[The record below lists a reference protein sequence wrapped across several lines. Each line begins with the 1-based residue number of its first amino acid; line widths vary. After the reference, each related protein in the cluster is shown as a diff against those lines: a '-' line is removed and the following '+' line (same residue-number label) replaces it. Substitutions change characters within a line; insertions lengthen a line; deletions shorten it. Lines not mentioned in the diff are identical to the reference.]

1 MRPLTYTEEA
11 EQVLSPSSVS
21 DQQTEW
27 DWMDEAK
34 PHWPEALDYTY
45 VRFSGLLSHLDLQA
59 LALSETAGG
68 WKIPAISDNWSSKT
82 PANDLGNWSTPAFS
96 KGPTAGVYHL
106 DQMRRAKQLLSE
118 LTRFSAR
125 KDDWDGDDGVA
136 PTAETLAEARA
147 FLNFLSFAGGVP
159 QSTYSP
165 GDGEINFEWR
175 AAKRFT
181 EVGFNGDGTVSW
193 FHRDASGEIFRDEPF
208 DRRDVRKNTELLKI
222 LGVEDAGD

>member
-1 MRPLTYTEEA
+1 
-11 EQVLSPSSVS
+11 
-21 DQQTEW
+21 
-27 DWMDEAK
+27 MDEAK
-34 PHWPEALDYTY
+34 SLWAESLLDRTY
-45 VRFSGLLSHLDLQA
+45 LRFSGLLSPFDMNA
-59 LALSETAGG
+59 FALSETAGG
-68 WKIPAISDNWSSKT
+68 WKTPAISDNWSSKA

-96 KGPTAGVYHL
+96 KDATGAAGVFQIDH
-106 DQMRRAKQLLSE
+106 MRRAKQLLSE
-118 LTRFSAR
+118 LVRFSAR
-125 KDDWDGDDGVA
+125 KDDWDGDDGIA

-147 FLNFLSFAGGVP
+147 FLNFLALAGGVP

-208 DRRDVRKNTELLKI
+208 DRQDVRKNTELLKI